1 MNKGFT
7 LIECLLTLLLLSILL
22 LLPTLFS
29 NSNQLQME
37 ERSTIEKLRN
47 DLVYAQ
53 HLAMTEGKKVT
64 VFFEGNELIL
74 FYNRAEQMRFQY
86 PIDMQLK
93 SITMSMND
101 IAFLANG
108 HPNKAGS
115 WDVFTEH
122 MHARFSIQIGKGR
135 IVYREQ

>member
-29 NSNQLQME
+29 NSNQLQKD
-37 ERSTIEKLRN
+37 ERVTIEKLRN

-53 HLAMTEGKKVT
+53 HLAMTEGKRVT
-64 VFFEGNELIL
+64 VLFEGNELIL
-74 FYNRAEQMRFQY
+74 FYNRAEQFRFHY
-86 PIDMQLK
+86 EHEIQLK

-101 IAFLANG
+101 IVFLANG
-108 HPNKAGS
+108 HPHKAGS
-115 WDVFTEH
+115 WDVFTDH
-122 MHARFSIQIGKGR
+122 IHARFSIQIGKGR